1 MNDKNKLS
9 YILSLYYRWEFI
21 EIVERISDDGDSIIK
36 ETILERDFRK
46 NLHELNYK
54 ELFKRNL
61 YVIEI
66 LSTIDDFG
74 TRTILVVREDKTVN
88 HIHVI
93 AKEKY

>member
-21 EIVERISDDGDSIIK
+21 EIVERTKGDSDCIIK

-46 NLHELNYK
+46 NLNYK

-61 YVIEI
+61 YVVEI
-66 LSTIDDFG
+66 LSTTDNDYG
-74 TRTILVVREDKTVN
+74 TRTILVVREDKN
-88 HIHVI
+88 Y
-93 AKEKY
+93 ES

>member
-9 YILSLYYRWEFI
+9 YILSLYYRWELI
-21 EIVERISDDGDSIIK
+21 EIVERTNGDGDCIIK

-61 YVIEI
+61 YVVEV
-66 LSTIDDFG
+66 LSTEDSEYG
-74 TRTILVVREDKTVN
+74 TRTILVVREDKN
-88 HIHVI
+88 YES
-93 AKEKY
+93 K